1 MEDEGL
7 KREEIN
13 DWAIMKRK
21 ALAAIEDLKIQW
33 NYEDKKRGKKKPKI
47 YKYKTKEVK

>member
-7 KREEIN
+7 KFEEIN
-13 DWAIMKRK
+13 DWPIMKRK

-33 NYEDKKRGKKKPKI
+33 KYDDNKRSKKKSK
-47 YKYKTKEVK
+47 K